1 MKANASLSENYNDRL
16 SSKKGSFLSYV
27 NKLFLTLLLGL
38 LFVSGINAQ
47 TAMSFEKAMQKLE
60 PAEAAHF
67 QSLLSSIHPTA
78 YLTQGEKRTNREED
92 PMVAVT
98 DAASLNMLYGN
109 SRALSQV
116 ELIRIAANS
125 SNDLPASIDLIQLER
140 LTNLK
145 YLLIVFNYDACGG
158 GTDDCR
164 ASIVEGIIQGASSQI
179 TVIYSYTICN

>member
-1 MKANASLSENYNDRL
+1 MKANNSLSENYNEGL
-16 SSKKGSFLSYV
+16 FPKKGSILSLV
-27 NKLFLTLLLGL
+27 NKSIMTLLFGF

-47 TAMSFEKAMQKLE
+47 TIMSFEGAMQKLE

-67 QSLLSSIHPTA
+67 QNLLSSIHPTA
-78 YLTQGEKRTNREED
+78 NLSQGEMTNNIEEEAT
-92 PMVAVT
+92 VLIT
-98 DAASLNMLYGN
+98 DAASVPMLYGN
-109 SRALSQV
+109 NPALRQV

-125 SNDLPASIDLIQLER
+125 INDLPASIDLIQLER
-140 LTNLK
+140 LENLK